1 MFLSVI
7 GFLMNYL
14 KMVASYCHMLFHLPM
29 SSNDMH
35 IVSGITLHLMLL
47 MIVMFSVDRYN
58 RPLMKDDW
66 YFLRCKL
73 TKLLS
78 LFIHWNGT
86 IQSCS
91 FSGASRRS

>member
-1 MFLSVI
+1 
-7 GFLMNYL
+7 MNCL
-14 KMVASYCHMLFHLPM
+14 RMVTSDCHMLFHLPTNL
-29 SSNDMH
+29 NDMH

-47 MIVMFSVDRYN
+47 MIVMFFVNRYN

-78 LFIHWNGT
+78 LFI
-86 IQSCS
+86 
-91 FSGASRRS
+91 RRN